1 LTDMKHSIMTIILIL
16 TSTGAW
22 CDFTCPS
29 GTDAACLDDG
39 DKVCPTSARCID
51 NNAVCFDEYICEAGD
66 GYVCE
71 SRYDEMANQNQALAS
86 EFNTLASKH
95 NMLLNH
101 KSENERCVI
110 SADTLEEAK
119 QCVLSQ

>member
-1 LTDMKHSIMTIILIL
+1 MRKIILTITLAL

-22 CDFTCPS
+22 CDFTCPQ
-29 GTDAACLDDG
+29 GTDAACLYSG
-39 DKVCPTSARCID
+39 DNVCPASARCVD
-51 NNAVCFDEYICEAGD
+51 SGAVCFEEYICEADD

-71 SRYDEMANQNQALAS
+71 SMYDELADQNQGLVN

-95 NMLLNH
+95 NDLLNH

-110 SADTLEEAK
+110 SAATLDEAK
-119 QCVLSQ
+119 QCVQ